1 MNEANNKS
9 LDTLEKAAVGVSGA
23 VIVAFIGFWI
33 FQINAVIELLRL
45 AYG

>member
-1 MNEANNKS
+1 MTEANNKGM
-9 LDTLEKAAVGVSGA
+9 DKLEMAAAGVSGA
-23 VIVAFIGFWI
+23 VIVVFIGFWI

>member
-1 MNEANNKS
+1 MNEVNNKS

-23 VIVAFIGFWI
+23 VIAAFVVFWI
-33 FQINAVIELLRL
+33 FQIRSVIELLQL